1 MRVSREIGDAHRL
14 LVQSIVA
21 QNGGN
26 TVLPLLQTIEW
37 RTQTDPID
45 DTLIP
50 FCASMLRSITIDSLG
65 LKQAEH
71 ISLFRRLHE
80 SSPFLEEIFLFTTD
94 TVDGPSVVKELVCFS
109 RFQRIQISRISDPE
123 AEFLALAT
131 MPHLMSLWVFKVAGT
146 WARAGHAISF
156 RNLRALSVMGD
167 ASVLAGLFTRVR
179 FPALETA
186 LVDVTDY
193 RAQAA
198 LEDTAAVISS
208 FSNAISAGSLS
219 VLQLRI
225 QMQAQTSQRARS
237 LPALRDLVSPILPLY
252 FLRSFTLC
260 ALTGPVAT
268 LDDADVDALARA
280 WPSLESLD
288 ITSGPSPE
296 SCLSFNAL
304 YCIHMH
310 CRLLQE
316 LSIPRLRWPII
327 GVHRLP
333 APFQVDSSGSEL
345 PVSAAGKP
353 HALRRLDV
361 VKEYLPQTMS
371 AASLGPELSDEGAE
385 AMARYLLDLFP
396 GLEGE
401 QYKGAAQST
410 DDLASNPTQTKKK
423 LMRGFDGRW
432 RKVSG
437 WVHALCFPRDAGL

>member
-71 ISLFRRLHE
+71 IPLFRRLHE

-109 RFQRIQISRISDPE
+109 RLQRIQISRISDPE
-123 AEFLALAT
+123 AEFHALAT

-198 LEDTAAVISS
+198 LEDTTAVLSS

-219 VLQLRI
+219 VLQLSI
-225 QMQAQTSQRARS
+225 QMQVQPSQRS
-237 LPALRDLVSPILPLY
+237 LPALRDLLSPILPLY

-260 ALTGPVAT
+260 ALTGPIAT

-288 ITSGPSPE
+288 ITAGPSPE
-296 SCLSFNAL
+296 SSLSFNAL
-304 YCIHMH
+304 YCLHVH
-310 CRLLQE
+310 CGHLQE

-327 GVHRLP
+327 GVHSLP
-333 APFQVDSSGSEL
+333 APFRVDGSVSEL

-361 VKEYLPQTMS
+361 VETYLPQTMS

-410 DDLASNPTQTKKK
+410 DDLTSNPTQTKKK
-423 LMRGFDGRW
+423 LMWDFDGRW
-432 RKVSG
+432 RKVTG
-437 WVHALCFPRDAGL
+437 RVYALCCARDAGIQV